1 MYAMN
6 GFRRGQHPIQYKM
19 AAYQLMLN
27 RLHSLPLSREHK
39 NLEMNAIIQIANRM
53 DTQ

>member
-1 MYAMN
+1 MYAMD
-6 GFRRGQHPIQYKM
+6 GFRRGHHPIQYKM
-19 AAYQLMLN
+19 AAYRFMLN
-27 RLHSLPLSREHK
+27 RLHSLPLSAEHK